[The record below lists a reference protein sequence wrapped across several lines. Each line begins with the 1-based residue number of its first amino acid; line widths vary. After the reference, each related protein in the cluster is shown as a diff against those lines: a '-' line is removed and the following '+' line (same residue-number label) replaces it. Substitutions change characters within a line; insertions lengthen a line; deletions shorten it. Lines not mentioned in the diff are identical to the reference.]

1 MCFFLYLTTYLKKNQ
16 ICFEKLC
23 MFLLRDNLLTR
34 LETLKKFNF
43 SKLWNLKTLRW
54 RITFYFDC
62 RLFAVSRCSRCR
74 AGISASE
81 LVMRARD
88 LVYHVACFTCASCGT
103 PLNKGD
109 HFGQRDGLVYCRW
122 ETGVSDHYYPS
133 KAVSPCYQRVR
144 WRDWQ
149 EHEALC
155 RTESFFPLLSPS
167 SALMMV
173 VEC

>member
-1 MCFFLYLTTYLKKNQ
+1 MFND
-16 ICFEKLC
+16 IFEEESN
-23 MFLLRDNLLTR
+23 LLRKIVIRLLWDSLLTR
-34 LETLKKFNF
+34 DIEEIQRHFP
-43 SKLWNLKTLRW
+43 KLWNSKTVSR
-54 RITFYFDC
+54 RITLCFDC

-149 EHEALC
+149 QHEALC
-155 RTESFFPLLSPS
+155 RTEFFPLLPLSPR
-167 SALMMV
+167 
-173 VEC
+173 

>member
-1 MCFFLYLTTYLKKNQ
+1 MKAQVL
-16 ICFEKLC
+16 IIW
-23 MFLLRDNLLTR
+23 
-34 LETLKKFNF
+34 F
-43 SKLWNLKTLRW
+43 SN
-54 RITFYFDC
+54 C
-62 RLFAVSRCSRCR
+62 RLFAVCSRCR
-74 AGISASE
+74 TGISASE

-122 ETGVSDHYYPS
+122 ETGASDHYYLS

-144 WRDWQ
+144 WRGWQ

-155 RTESFFPLLSPS
+155 RTESFFLFPS
-167 SALMMV
+167 HCVNDSCWVLMMV
-173 VEC
+173 IGTDSVSSSEKTVVMMDTVRCENVGIHGWLLKI

>member
-1 MCFFLYLTTYLKKNQ
+1 MNAEFENSYTSWKIINFLN
-16 ICFEKLC
+16 CC
-23 MFLLRDNLLTR
+23 
-34 LETLKKFNF
+34 
-43 SKLWNLKTLRW
+43 
-54 RITFYFDC
+54 DC

-144 WRDWQ
+144 WRGWQ
-149 EHEALC
+149 EHKSLC
-155 RTESFFPLLSPS
+155 RIESFSPLPS
-167 SALMMV
+167 LRANDGCWVLMIVIGMDGFGLGFR
-173 VEC
+173 EDHDDRPRENENL